1 MTPALVLDQVQV
13 TFQRRRVLTDVSCS
27 LEHGQIVGLVGPN
40 GAGKSTL
47 LQAIAG
53 AQPHAGAIRFDGESI
68 KQSLVGYMPQHAQVR
83 ADLTVMEVV
92 LLGRHE
98 RLGWRVDPAIMSA
111 AAQILS
117 DFGLAHLAA
126 RPMRTLSGG
135 QGQLV
140 MLAQRLLREPKLLL
154 LDEATSALDLAH
166 QMRVFA
172 LLRAYVSRTGALVI
186 FAIHDLN
193 LAARHTDSVVLLG
206 KGGLIGAGPFDT
218 VVTPSSL
225 RNVYGVEAEF
235 LQCRNGRPVILPV
248 AAIHDPSHPGR
259 ITS

>member
-1 MTPALVLDQVQV
+1 MTPALVLDKVHV
-13 TFQRRRVLTDVSCS
+13 TFQRRQVLSDVSCS
-27 LEHGQIVGLVGPN
+27 LAGGQVVGLVGPN

-47 LQAIAG
+47 LSAISG
-53 AQPHAGAIRFDGESI
+53 TLPHTGAIRFGGRSI
-68 KQSLVGYMPQHAQVR
+68 ENSLVGYMPQNTQVR

-98 RLGWRVDPAIMSA
+98 RLGWRIDPTVLSA
-111 AAQILS
+111 AAQILT
-117 DFGLAHLAA
+117 DFDLAHLAA
-126 RPMRTLSGG
+126 RPISTLSGG

-172 LLRAYVSRTGALVI
+172 LLRAYVARTGALVL

-193 LAARHTDSVVLLG
+193 LAARHTDSILLLG
-206 KGGLIGAGPFDT
+206 QGGLAGAGPFET

-225 RNVYGVEAEF
+225 RDVYGVEAEF
-235 LQCRNGRPVILPV
+235 LQCRNGRPVILPLSAV
-248 AAIHDPSHPGR
+248 NTPSDSRRSIP
-259 ITS
+259 